1 MATHVEILSTGGAP
15 TGSVDL
21 PDLLFNSEVSEPAL
35 HRAVVTYEANQRQG
49 NASTKSR
56 SEVSRSGRK
65 HHRQKGTGAARRGSV
80 RSPLLRGGG
89 VAFGPKPRN
98 YYSKVPKS
106 LKRLAFRSALS
117 LKQQDQQIRVI
128 DDFNFPQPST
138 KSFLGVIEACGLKD
152 SKVLFITPDSTQ
164 ILFKSCRNLPDV
176 EISTVGTMS
185 AYDIL
190 AADVVMFTQAALGK
204 LVQRWTVGEGEI
216 ESEGQSE

>member
-1 MATHVEILSTGGAP
+1 MVTQVEILSTGGAP

-49 NASTKSR
+49 NAATKTR
-56 SEVSRSGRK
+56 SEVNRSGRK

-117 LKQQDQQIRVI
+117 LKQQDQKVRIV
-128 DDFNFPQPST
+128 DDFDFSQPST

-152 SKVLFITPDSTQ
+152 YKVLFITPDSTE

-176 EISTVGTMS
+176 QISTVGTMS
-185 AYDIL
+185 AYDIF
-190 AADVVMFTQAALGK
+190 AADVVLFTQAALAK
-204 LVQRWTVGEGEI
+204 LVQRWEVGDSEMKLEGR
-216 ESEGQSE
+216 SE

>member
-1 MATHVEILSTGGAP
+1 MVTQVEILSIGGAP
-15 TGSVDL
+15 TGSVEL
-21 PDLLFNSEVSEPAL
+21 PDLLFNTEVSEPAL

-49 NASTKSR
+49 NASTKTR
-56 SEVSRSGRK
+56 SEVNRSGRK

-117 LKQQDQQIRVI
+117 LKQQDQQVRVV

-138 KSFLGVIEACGLKD
+138 KSFWGVIEACGLKD
-152 SKVLFITPDSTQ
+152 YKVLFITPDSTE

-176 EISTVGTMS
+176 QISTVGTMS
-185 AYDIL
+185 AYDIF
-190 AADVVMFTQAALGK
+190 AADVVLFTQAAFAK
-204 LVQRWTVGEGEI
+204 LVQRWEVGDSEM

>member
-49 NASTKSR
+49 NAATKTR
-56 SEVSRSGRK
+56 SEVNRSGRK

-117 LKQQDQQIRVI
+117 LKQQDQKVRIV
-128 DDFNFPQPST
+128 DDFDFSQPST

-152 SKVLFITPDSTQ
+152 YKVLFITPDSTE

-176 EISTVGTMS
+176 QISTVGTMS
-185 AYDIL
+185 AYDIF
-190 AADVVMFTQAALGK
+190 AADVVLFTQAALAK
-204 LVQRWTVGEGEI
+204 LVQRWEVGDSEM
-216 ESEGQSE
+216 ESEGRSE

>member
-1 MATHVEILSTGGAP
+1 MVTQVEILSIGGAL
-15 TGSVDL
+15 TGSVEL
-21 PDLLFNSEVSEPAL
+21 PDLLFNTEVSEPAL

-49 NASTKSR
+49 NASTKTR
-56 SEVSRSGRK
+56 SEVNRSGRK

-117 LKQQDQQIRVI
+117 LKQQDQQVRVV

-138 KSFLGVIEACGLKD
+138 KSFWGVIEACGLKD
-152 SKVLFITPDSTQ
+152 YKVLFITPDSTE

-176 EISTVGTMS
+176 QISTVGTMS
-185 AYDIL
+185 AYDIF
-190 AADVVMFTQAALGK
+190 AADVVLFTQAAFAK
-204 LVQRWTVGEGEI
+204 LVQRWEVGDSEM

>member
-1 MATHVEILSTGGAP
+1 MVTQVEILSIGGAL
-15 TGSVDL
+15 TGSVEL
-21 PDLLFNSEVSEPAL
+21 PDLLFNTEVSEPAL

-49 NASTKSR
+49 NASTKTR
-56 SEVSRSGRK
+56 SEVNRSGRK

-89 VAFGPKPRN
+89 VAFGPKPRD

-117 LKQQDQQIRVI
+117 LKQQDQQVRVV

-138 KSFLGVIEACGLKD
+138 KSFWGVIEACGLKD
-152 SKVLFITPDSTQ
+152 YKVLFITPDSTE

-176 EISTVGTMS
+176 QISTVGTMS
-185 AYDIL
+185 AYDIF
-190 AADVVMFTQAALGK
+190 AADVVLFTRAAFAK
-204 LVQRWTVGEGEI
+204 LVQRWEVGDSEM